1 MQISKY
7 LKNNPRNKFLISS
20 KVDKVPIK
28 QVLDKINNNTL
39 GFCIIK
45 IKSKYKI
52 LTDGDFRRKSIKD
65 ENFIKKNSKEIKF
78 KKLITIDSNET
89 MYNAFR
95 KITKNQISC
104 ILVKKNSNIYS
115 YLTLHEIAESLS
127 PERLNL
133 NKKNLEKLEIDTKK
147 HLIRYNFANLF
158 IKSGMNVLDA
168 ACGSGYGSNIISKKA
183 KSVLSLDY
191 SWPAIKFAKE
201 NFKSKKISFM
211 KTNIMNFKFNRKF
224 DAIISVETLEHLN
237 KEDGL
242 KWLQNCYKNLNKNGI
257 FICSSPLLRIRNKK
271 PFITN
276 PHHLHELKKTEL
288 FLHLKRIFK
297 TKNVN
302 AFIQETDNL
311 KPLTTETEGL
321 CIFVIK
327 KIK

>member
-7 LKNNPRNKFLISS
+7 LKNNPRNKFLITS

-133 NKKNLEKLEIDTKK
+133 NKKNLE
-147 HLIRYNFANLF
+147 NFANLF

-288 FLHLKRIFK
+288 FLHLKRIFN